1 MQEARRKN
9 IIYSLI
15 LLGSIV
21 AVWLYRNYLSPP
33 PPPEKIAITGT
44 TMGTTY
50 SIKYLNDT
58 GLNLKGS
65 IDSLLEMYN
74 QSLSTYIPNSEIS
87 QFNNNTLIKFELP
100 YFYPV
105 LEASK
110 AVFKKTGGAFD
121 PTVMPL
127 VNAWGFGPE
136 DQAIPD
142 SNRVDSLRALV
153 SFDSL
158 FYDSV
163 SICKLKEGVQ
173 LDFSAIAKGNAVDV
187 VADFLKEKGLKD
199 VFVEIGG
206 EIAAYGNNDKGK
218 SWAIYI
224 EKPIADT
231 LQAMVTVRLDN
242 KAIAT
247 SGNYRKF
254 YIKDGKRY
262 AHTISPFTGYPVEHS
277 LLSAS
282 VFADNCTTAD
292 AYATAFMVM
301 GLEKARKI
309 LSENPEI
316 EAYLIYSDEKGAL
329 KSYVTPGIESEIVN

>member
-15 LLGSIV
+15 LLGSIA
-21 AVWLYRNYLSPP
+21 AVWLYRNYFA
-33 PPPEKIAITGT
+33 PPEPPQKIAITGT

-50 SIKYLNDT
+50 SIKYLNEDR
-58 GLNLKGS
+58 LNLKGS
-65 IDSLLEMYN
+65 LDSLLETYN

-100 YFYPV
+100 YFYTV

-110 AVFKKTGGAFD
+110 EVYSKTGGAFD

-127 VNAWGFGPE
+127 VNAWGFGPQ
-136 DQAIPD
+136 DSAMPD
-142 SNRVDSLRALV
+142 SNHVDSLRALV

-199 VFVEIGG
+199 MFVEIGG
-206 EIAAYGNNDKGK
+206 EIAAYGNNETGK
-218 SWAIYI
+218 PWAVYI
-224 EKPIADT
+224 EKPVKDS
-231 LQAMVTVRLDN
+231 LQAMATVRLDN

-247 SGNYRKF
+247 SGNYRRF
-254 YIKDGKRY
+254 YMKDGKKY

-282 VFADNCTTAD
+282 VFADNCTIAD
-292 AYATAFMVM
+292 AYATAFMVL
-301 GLEKARKI
+301 GLDGAQKI
-309 LSENPEI
+309 LEENSEI
-316 EAYLIYSDEKGAL
+316 EAYLIYSDEGGTL
-329 KSYVTPGIESEIVN
+329 KSYITPGIESAIVN

>member
-15 LLGSIV
+15 LLGSI
-21 AVWLYRNYLSPP
+21 AMVWLYRNYFSPP
-33 PPPEKIAITGT
+33 PVQEKVAITGT

-50 SIKYLNDT
+50 SIKYLNDE
-58 GLNLKGS
+58 GLNLKS
-65 IDSLLEMYN
+65 SLDSLLEVYN

-110 AVFKKTGGAFD
+110 EVYEKTGGAFD

-127 VNAWGFGPE
+127 VNAWGFGPA

-142 SNRVDSLRALV
+142 STRVDSLRSLV

-187 VADFLKEKGLKD
+187 VADFLKGKGLKD
-199 VFVEIGG
+199 MFVEIGG
-206 EIAAYGNNDKGK
+206 EIAAYGNNETGNR
-218 SWAIYI
+218 WAVYI
-224 EKPIADT
+224 EKPLKDS
-231 LQAMVTVRLDN
+231 LQAIATVKLDN

-247 SGNYRKF
+247 SGNYRNF
-254 YIKDGKRY
+254 YTKEGKKY

-292 AYATAFMVM
+292 AYATAFMVV
-301 GLEKARKI
+301 GLEGAQKI
-309 LSENPEI
+309 LAENPEI
-316 EAYLIYSDEKGAL
+316 EAYLIYSDEEGAL
-329 KSYVTPGIESEIVN
+329 KSYVTPGIEPDIVN

>member
-9 IIYSLI
+9 IIYSII
-15 LLGSIV
+15 LLGSIAV
-21 AVWLYRNYLSPP
+21 VWLYRNYFSPP
-33 PPPEKIAITGT
+33 PAPEKVAIIGT

-50 SIKYLNDT
+50 SIKYLNDQ
-58 GLNLKGS
+58 GLNLKNS
-65 IDSLLEMYN
+65 IDSLLEVYN

-110 AVFKKTGGAFD
+110 EVFKKTGGAFD

-136 DQAIPD
+136 DRAIPD
-142 SNRVDSLRALV
+142 SNWVDSLRALV

-158 FYDSV
+158 FYDSI

-187 VADFLKEKGLKD
+187 VIDFLREKGLQD
-199 VFVEIGG
+199 MFVEIGG
-206 EIAAYGNNDKGK
+206 EIAAYGNNETG
-218 SWAIYI
+218 SPWAVYI
-224 EKPIADT
+224 EKPKADT
-231 LQAMVTVRLDN
+231 LQAMITVRLDN

-247 SGNYRKF
+247 SGNYRNF
-254 YIKDGKRY
+254 YISDGKKY

-292 AYATAFMVM
+292 AYATAFMVL
-301 GLEKARKI
+301 GLEAAQKV

-316 EAYLIYSDEKGAL
+316 DGYLIYSDKDGTL
-329 KSYVTPGIESEIVN
+329 KSFVTEGIESDIVN

>member
-9 IIYSLI
+9 IIYSII
-15 LLGSIV
+15 LLGSIA
-21 AVWLYRNYLSPP
+21 AVWLYRNYLSPQP
-33 PPPEKIAITGT
+33 APEKVAITGT

-50 SIKYLNDT
+50 SIKYLNDQ
-58 GLNLKGS
+58 GLNLKSS
-65 IDSLLEMYN
+65 IDSLLEVYN

-110 AVFKKTGGAFD
+110 EVFKKTGGAFD

-136 DQAIPD
+136 DRAIPD

-158 FYDSV
+158 FYDSI

-187 VADFLKEKGLKD
+187 VTDFLREKGLQD
-199 VFVEIGG
+199 MFVEIGG
-206 EIAAYGNNDKGK
+206 EIAAYGNNETG
-218 SWAIYI
+218 SPWAVYI
-224 EKPIADT
+224 EKPKADT
-231 LQAMVTVRLDN
+231 LQAMITVRLDN

-247 SGNYRKF
+247 SGNYRNF
-254 YIKDGKRY
+254 YISDGQKY

-292 AYATAFMVM
+292 AYATAFMVL
-301 GLEKARKI
+301 GLEAAQKVLA
-309 LSENPEI
+309 ENPEI
-316 EAYLIYSDEKGAL
+316 EGYLIYSDQDGTL
-329 KSYVTPGIESEIVN
+329 KSYVTEGIESDIVK